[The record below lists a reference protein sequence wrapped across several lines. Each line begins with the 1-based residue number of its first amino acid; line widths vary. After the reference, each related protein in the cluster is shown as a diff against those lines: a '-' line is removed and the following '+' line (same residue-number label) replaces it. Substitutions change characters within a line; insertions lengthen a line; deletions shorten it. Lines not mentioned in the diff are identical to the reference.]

1 MHADM
6 FGGTVAFMPSAG
18 VVAPKIGLIPS
29 LDGLRAISVLIVF
42 WAHAALPFGVR
53 GGTGVTVFFFLSGYL
68 ITTLLRVEY
77 DRYERISL
85 KGFYLRRVLRI
96 LPPMYIAVALGLLLT
111 LVGALT
117 VPVTVGGVAASS
129 FFFANYWKIAGLDGI
144 PDGLGVL
151 WSLAV
156 EEHYYV
162 IFPLVYILMRKFL
175 PKRAHQAIVL
185 AVICA
190 VVLAW
195 RCWLMFEAGATD
207 VRVYY
212 ATDTRIDGI
221 LLGAIFA
228 IILNPMYG
236 ELTMPNRWALP
247 LLASVAT
254 LIFMVFVF
262 ARFVDTPHA
271 YTWGYSVQA
280 LTLIP
285 IFGYLI
291 TRPRSWIGRILNWK
305 PIAFL
310 GVLSYTMYLVHVLFL
325 RAVENLLTLPHV
337 AEVCIAGVATF
348 LFAWG
353 VNKVVERPIA
363 RLRKKLSRAG
373 ESTTLLP
380 EKPPR

>member
-1 MHADM
+1 
-6 FGGTVAFMPSAG
+6 MPSAG
-18 VVAPKIGLIPS
+18 VVAPRVGLIPS
-29 LDGLRAISVLIVF
+29 LDGLRAVSVLIVF
-42 WAHAALPFGVR
+42 WAHASLPFGVR

-96 LPPMYIAVALGLLLT
+96 LPPMYIAIALGLLLT
-111 LVGALT
+111 AVGALT
-117 VPVTVGGVAASS
+117 ARVTGGGVAASS
-129 FFFANYWKIAGLDGI
+129 FFFANYWKIADLEGI

-156 EEHYYV
+156 EEHYYM
-162 IFPLVYILMRKFL
+162 IFPLVYILLRKYL

-185 AVICA
+185 AVLCA
-190 VVLAW
+190 GVLAW
-195 RCWLMFEAGATD
+195 RCWLIFEAGATD

-212 ATDTRIDGI
+212 GTDTRIDGI

-228 IILNPMYG
+228 IVLNPAYG
-236 ELTMPNRWALP
+236 EFKLPTRWLLP
-247 LLASVAT
+247 TLAAVSTV
-254 LIFMVFVF
+254 VFAAFIF

-271 YTWGYSVQA
+271 YTWGYTVQA
-280 LTLIP
+280 LTLVP

-291 TRPRSWIGRILNWK
+291 TRPGSWIGRILNWK

-325 RAVENLLTLPHV
+325 RSVENLFSLPHV
-337 AEVCIAGVATF
+337 AEVVIAGVATF

-363 RLRKKLSRAG
+363 KLRKKLSRAG

-380 EKPPR
+380 EKSVR